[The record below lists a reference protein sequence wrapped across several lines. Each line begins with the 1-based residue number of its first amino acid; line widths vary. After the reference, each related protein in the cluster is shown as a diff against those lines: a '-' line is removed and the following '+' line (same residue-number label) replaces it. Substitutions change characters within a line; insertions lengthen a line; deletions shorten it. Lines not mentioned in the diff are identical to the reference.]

1 MEQAIDLYELKKFCD
16 TDIDTV
22 REKFKSVTDKLAW
35 NRNTAMN
42 LDLDKIK
49 KELNV
54 ENLQA
59 SKILL

>member
-1 MEQAIDLYELKKFCD
+1 MFEEFFNYNNDTLYELKKFCD

-54 ENLQA
+54 ENL
-59 SKILL
+59 